1 MAEWEDQHQNA
12 ENLRAD
18 QLLTKELRRL
28 EIRRAS
34 GQDPPNQ
41 GAAKGGEE
49 SWIPPVKIDL
59 VKEMFHD
66 LERRREYMDERCQKH
81 SRVFDTPPTGR
92 TRNGR
97 PERH

>member
-66 LERRREYMDERCQKH
+66 LERRRDGTPS
-81 SRVFDTPPTGR
+81 SRQAELCSVRGYLAGHPGP
-92 TRNGR
+92 
-97 PERH
+97 